1 MKFAARLAIVLIAG
15 LWVLT
20 APQTSAAQG
29 GHGGGGGHGFGGH
42 SGGHS
47 SHGSFSGKASGHG
60 RVSGVGHSISH
71 SIAHFFGWR
80 GKNAGS
86 QPPAASAALV
96 DRKMIPQ
103 SNSNI
108 VSPLHHSP
116 REAFFFVQPFPI
128 PRHRRLGFGGCPAF
142 GFPTNRFFF
151 GNGFDCF
158 NSGYY
163 FSDAF
168 FFASSSSSWYG
179 WPTWSGNGP
188 TGSMDAPLPASP
200 VPSDGSDTNSPS
212 FGTGNEPEDN
222 AKRQPPVTLLQLR
235 DGSMYGLNEYWVD
248 GDKLHYFTTYRGEGS
263 VPIQG
268 IDFEKTAELNLDRGV
283 DFVLRPK
290 PAAPPH

>member
-47 SHGSFSGKASGHG
+47 SHGSFSGNASGHA

-71 SIAHFFGWR
+71 SIAHFFGWHR
-80 GKNAGS
+80 KNAGS
-86 QPPAASAALV
+86 QPPGSAALV
-96 DRKMIPQ
+96 ERKIIPQ
-103 SNSNI
+103 SNSSI
-108 VSPLHHSP
+108 VFPLHHSP
-116 REAFFFVQPFPI
+116 REEFFFEQPFPI
-128 PRHRRLGFGGCPAF
+128 PRHRRFGFGGCPAF
-142 GFPTNRFFF
+142 GFPTNSFFF

-158 NSGYY
+158 NSAYY
-163 FSDAF
+163 FSDTF
-168 FFASSSSSWYG
+168 FFGFSSSSWYD
-179 WPTWSGNGP
+179 WPAWSGNAP
-188 TGSMDAPLPASP
+188 TGSIDAPLPASP
-200 VPSDGSDTNSPS
+200 VQSDGSHTNSPS
-212 FGTGNEPEDN
+212 FGTGNEAEDS

-235 DGSMYGLNEYWVD
+235 DGSMYGLTEYWVD

>member
-1 MKFAARLAIVLIAG
+1 MKYAARLAMVLIAG

-42 SGGHS
+42 GGGHS
-47 SHGSFSGKASGHG
+47 SHGSFSGNASGHA
-60 RVSGVGHSISH
+60 RVSGAGHSISH
-71 SIAHFFGWR
+71 SVAHFFGWR

-86 QPPAASAALV
+86 QPPAASAPLV

-103 SNSNI
+103 SNSSI
-108 VSPLHHSP
+108 VFPLHHSP
-116 REAFFFVQPFPI
+116 GGAFFFEQPSPVS
-128 PRHRRLGFGGCPAF
+128 RHRRFGFGGCPAF
-142 GFPTNRFFF
+142 GFPTNSFFF

-168 FFASSSSSWYG
+168 FFGFSSSSLHG
-179 WPTWSGNGP
+179 WPAWSGNAP

-200 VPSDGSDTNSPS
+200 VQSDSSNTNSPS
-212 FGTGNEPEDN
+212 VGTGNEAEDN

-235 DGSMYGLNEYWVD
+235 DGSMYGLTEYWVD
-248 GDKLHYFTTYRGEGS
+248 SHKLHYFTTYGGEGS

-268 IDFEKTAELNLDRGV
+268 IGKCALSSALFRRVEVPLALK
-283 DFVLRPK
+283 
-290 PAAPPH
+290 